1 MKKIFALL
9 SVLVLLTSVAHAQS
23 RIAVVDLRRVFDNY
37 YKTQLADANLK
48 DEAAELE
55 KERKEMI
62 QEIRKSE
69 EEWKKLVDNANDQAI
84 SATERDR
91 NKQAAEKK
99 LLEIRQQRETLEQFE
114 LSARAKLGEKHRR
127 KRDAIL
133 EEIRS
138 LINTRA
144 KAQSYSLVID
154 SAAESI
160 NNTPIILFS
169 NGENDIT
176 ESILTELN
184 SSASPSVLKSLE
196 ERKAQ
201 ENK

>member
-55 KERKEMI
+55 QERKEMI